1 VGGAVDIAKAYPAQR
16 GPQDDLCQAQLS
28 LVAHPTGGDLLFCQ
42 RRLLSARSCCF
53 FTYADL
59 SGVMPSRAKLGLVYE
74 LRETASE
81 AGQAALREHTLLGDD
96 ADSTN
101 VR

>member
-1 VGGAVDIAKAYPAQR
+1 LSAT
-16 GPQDDLCQAQLS
+16 QLAGTS
-28 LVAHPTGGDLLFCQ
+28 FSANAGC
-42 RRLLSARSCCF
+42 SARSCCF

>member
-1 VGGAVDIAKAYPAQR
+1 
-16 GPQDDLCQAQLS
+16 
-28 LVAHPTGGDLLFCQ
+28 
-42 RRLLSARSCCF
+42 
-53 FTYADL
+53 
-59 SGVMPSRAKLGLVYE
+59 MPSRAKLGLVYE

-101 VR
+101 VRFSEADMTT